1 MGLIKLT
8 PEELRNSAIKY
19 TNGADDVDQVLS
31 MLRGEQE
38 TIRGNW
44 TGTSFDSFDAQFTA
58 LAPKIEEFSQ
68 LLRDINAQLIKVADI
83 IEQTDADIAA
93 QING

>member
-19 TNGADDVDQVLS
+19 TNGADDVLQVLRT
-31 MLRGEQE
+31 LEHEQV
-38 TIRGNW
+38 TIDTNW
-44 TGTSFDSFDAQFTA
+44 DGTAFDSFAAQFEA
-58 LAPKIEEFSQ
+58 LRPKIIEFEQ